1 MALPFSGQLLEAPW
15 TTTKSCIVNLIMD
28 SKQGALEVAA
38 LVKGSSFVFMNTV
51 NYNGIT
57 LYTLCIRID
66 DGRLPDFW
74 SWLISE
80 ESIVQLGGIGVAL
93 HKNVYIWLNS
103 CKTIAMLGKT
113 DNFGITPSFYLSS

>member
-1 MALPFSGQLLEAPW
+1 MIRQRVREGA
-15 TTTKSCIVNLIMD
+15 TTKSCIVNLIMD

-66 DGRLPDFW
+66 DGRHAM
-74 SWLISE
+74 E
-80 ESIVQLGGIGVAL
+80 
-93 HKNVYIWLNS
+93 YIWA
-103 CKTIAMLGKT
+103 TGVPFT
-113 DNFGITPSFYLSS
+113 